1 MAQAKALALM
11 QLSLP
16 GIPAIYYGDEL
27 GMLDVDIPQN
37 YKHDNFAGGAGMDAR
52 DKYRTPMRWNS
63 DILNNAGFS
72 NSNPWLPIGDNLD
85 WLNVESEQNTD
96 HSFFNLYKKMLT
108 LRSEYAAL
116 RYGEYSTWQ
125 DTSDDIMTFKR
136 NYNDE
141 IFYILINF
149 TDRQVNTNIP
159 SRGRVV
165 ASTNTTD
172 EYDIENSLTLNAF
185 EAILVKAYQ

>member
-1 MAQAKALALM
+1 
-11 QLSLP
+11 
-16 GIPAIYYGDEL
+16 
-27 GMLDVDIPQN
+27 
-37 YKHDNFAGGAGMDAR
+37 
-52 DKYRTPMRWNS
+52 
-63 DILNNAGFS
+63 
-72 NSNPWLPIGDNLD
+72 
-85 WLNVESEQNTD
+85 
-96 HSFFNLYKKMLT
+96 MLT
-108 LRSEYAAL
+108 LRSEYTAL

-136 NYNDE
+136 NYNNE

-149 TDRQVNTNIP
+149 TDRQINTNIP

-172 EYDIENSLTLNAF
+172 EYDIENSLMLNAF